1 MQCDRDK
8 GDFSVDT
15 KLIKDP
21 VHGYIKLPN
30 DYVKKVIDTSGF
42 QRLRNIRQTSYDS
55 LYPGSSHN
63 RFIHSFGVYYLG
75 NKAFNALRRNVESLI
90 TLEKCSWETLEST
103 FELACLLHD
112 IGHTPFSHDGEDF
125 LLIPKEEDK
134 FSIMK
139 PIIGQS
145 EQPKIEVLYN
155 DLLRIMKAKLS
166 ESKLFDEF
174 LWDFAYTIPGSS
186 NSPSIV
192 STAKPHEI
200 MSVIVAL
207 KTYCSFL
214 EEKKVNINLFARAIL
229 GIPFKNA
236 TVGYTAVCNALI
248 QLLNS
253 SIIDVDRLDYIMRDT
268 QMSGI
273 ESIAIDVERLLESVT
288 IFQETDG
295 TYHSAYK
302 KNALSTIENV
312 VLAYDAERRWIQG
325 HPVIMYDSF
334 LVKECL
340 SAIDKKYRT
349 DECRKG
355 LFCQEAL
362 TEKGV
367 YTENG
372 LRIRLLN
379 DGDCLFLMKQ
389 LDDSEK
395 DFYVKE
401 YLARD
406 KRKQP
411 IWKSE
416 AEFFMIMDELSSSQQ
431 KDFFNIFGA
440 NSEEINTSSIGS
452 VLNHARIQELETE
465 IQHRK
470 ADETLSQEDREN
482 SSRIL
487 KKQLFWLKKLEDYFT
502 KKDMKFEIHNQ
513 TAKRFRSKINDLSS
527 RRVSIWFDSQGR
539 AKDISEVL
547 DMYTMKEN
555 VNERKQGLLIYW
567 YIIKTSKFS
576 TKEFAAY
583 IKQVANEYEA
593 NLKM

>member
-1 MQCDRDK
+1 MCQPILTI
-8 GDFSVDT
+8 S
-15 KLIKDP
+15 KDP

-63 RFIHSFGVYYLG
+63 RFIHSLGVYYLG

-340 SAIDKKYRT
+340 SAIDKK
-349 DECRKG
+349 
-355 LFCQEAL
+355 
-362 TEKGV
+362 
-367 YTENG
+367 
-372 LRIRLLN
+372 
-379 DGDCLFLMKQ
+379 
-389 LDDSEK
+389 
-395 DFYVKE
+395 
-401 YLARD
+401 
-406 KRKQP
+406 
-411 IWKSE
+411 
-416 AEFFMIMDELSSSQQ
+416 
-431 KDFFNIFGA
+431 
-440 NSEEINTSSIGS
+440 
-452 VLNHARIQELETE
+452 
-465 IQHRK
+465 
-470 ADETLSQEDREN
+470 
-482 SSRIL
+482 
-487 KKQLFWLKKLEDYFT
+487 
-502 KKDMKFEIHNQ
+502 
-513 TAKRFRSKINDLSS
+513 
-527 RRVSIWFDSQGR
+527 
-539 AKDISEVL
+539 
-547 DMYTMKEN
+547 
-555 VNERKQGLLIYW
+555 
-567 YIIKTSKFS
+567 
-576 TKEFAAY
+576 
-583 IKQVANEYEA
+583 
-593 NLKM
+593 

>member
-1 MQCDRDK
+1 M
-8 GDFSVDT
+8 
-15 KLIKDP
+15 
-21 VHGYIKLPN
+21 
-30 DYVKKVIDTSGF
+30 
-42 QRLRNIRQTSYDS
+42 
-55 LYPGSSHN
+55 
-63 RFIHSFGVYYLG
+63 
-75 NKAFNALRRNVESLI
+75 
-90 TLEKCSWETLEST
+90 
-103 FELACLLHD
+103 
-112 IGHTPFSHDGEDF
+112 
-125 LLIPKEEDK
+125 
-134 FSIMK
+134 
-139 PIIGQS
+139 
-145 EQPKIEVLYN
+145 
-155 DLLRIMKAKLS
+155 
-166 ESKLFDEF
+166 
-174 LWDFAYTIPGSS
+174 
-186 NSPSIV
+186 
-192 STAKPHEI
+192 
-200 MSVIVAL
+200 
-207 KTYCSFL
+207 
-214 EEKKVNINLFARAIL
+214 
-229 GIPFKNA
+229 
-236 TVGYTAVCNALI
+236 
-248 QLLNS
+248 
-253 SIIDVDRLDYIMRDT
+253 
-268 QMSGI
+268 
-273 ESIAIDVERLLESVT
+273 
-288 IFQETDG
+288 
-295 TYHSAYK
+295 
-302 KNALSTIENV
+302 TIE
-312 VLAYDAERRWIQG
+312 Q
-325 HPVIMYDSF
+325 
-334 LVKECL
+334 
-340 SAIDKKYRT
+340 
-349 DECRKG
+349 
-355 LFCQEAL
+355 
-362 TEKGV
+362 
-367 YTENG
+367 
-372 LRIRLLN
+372 
-379 DGDCLFLMKQ
+379 
-389 LDDSEK
+389 K

-593 NLKM
+593 NFKM

>member
-1 MQCDRDK
+1 
-8 GDFSVDT
+8 
-15 KLIKDP
+15 
-21 VHGYIKLPN
+21 
-30 DYVKKVIDTSGF
+30 
-42 QRLRNIRQTSYDS
+42 
-55 LYPGSSHN
+55 
-63 RFIHSFGVYYLG
+63 
-75 NKAFNALRRNVESLI
+75 
-90 TLEKCSWETLEST
+90 
-103 FELACLLHD
+103 
-112 IGHTPFSHDGEDF
+112 
-125 LLIPKEEDK
+125 
-134 FSIMK
+134 MK

-340 SAIDKKYRT
+340 SAIDKNIGRT
-349 DECRKG
+349 SAEKVYSVRK
-355 LFCQEAL
+355 
-362 TEKGV
+362 
-367 YTENG
+367 
-372 LRIRLLN
+372 
-379 DGDCLFLMKQ
+379 
-389 LDDSEK
+389 
-395 DFYVKE
+395 
-401 YLARD
+401 
-406 KRKQP
+406 
-411 IWKSE
+411 
-416 AEFFMIMDELSSSQQ
+416 
-431 KDFFNIFGA
+431 
-440 NSEEINTSSIGS
+440 
-452 VLNHARIQELETE
+452 H
-465 IQHRK
+465 
-470 ADETLSQEDREN
+470 
-482 SSRIL
+482 
-487 KKQLFWLKKLEDYFT
+487 
-502 KKDMKFEIHNQ
+502 
-513 TAKRFRSKINDLSS
+513 
-527 RRVSIWFDSQGR
+527 
-539 AKDISEVL
+539 
-547 DMYTMKEN
+547 
-555 VNERKQGLLIYW
+555 
-567 YIIKTSKFS
+567 
-576 TKEFAAY
+576 
-583 IKQVANEYEA
+583 
-593 NLKM
+593 

>member
-1 MQCDRDK
+1 MCQPILTI
-8 GDFSVDT
+8 S
-15 KLIKDP
+15 KDP

-63 RFIHSFGVYYLG
+63 RFIHSLGVYYLG

-349 DECRKG
+349 GECRKG
-355 LFCQEAL
+355 LFWQEAL

-470 ADETLSQEDREN
+470 ADETLSQEYREN

-593 NLKM
+593 NFKM

>member
-1 MQCDRDK
+1 M
-8 GDFSVDT
+8 DT

-30 DYVKKVIDTSGF
+30 DYVKRVIDTSGF

-63 RFIHSFGVYYLG
+63 RFIHSLGVYYLG
-75 NKAFNALRRNVESLI
+75 NKAFNALKRNVEPLI
-90 TLEKCSWETLEST
+90 TLDGCKWETLEST

-134 FSIMK
+134 FHIMK
-139 PIIGQS
+139 PIIGQK

-155 DLLRIMKAKLS
+155 DLLSIMQTKLS
-166 ESKLFDEF
+166 ESKWFDEF
-174 LWDFAYTIPGSS
+174 LLDFAYTIPGSS

-207 KTYCSFL
+207 ETYGSFL
-214 EEKKVNINLFARAIL
+214 EEKQVNINLFARAIL
-229 GIPFKNA
+229 GIPFKNTA
-236 TVGYTAVCNALI
+236 VGYTAVCNALV

-288 IFQETDG
+288 IFLETDG

-349 DECRKG
+349 DVGRKG

-362 TEKGV
+362 TEQGV

-389 LDDSEK
+389 LNDSEK
-395 DFYVKE
+395 ASYVEE

-411 IWKSE
+411 VWKSE
-416 AEFFMIMDELSSSQQ
+416 AEFSMIMDELSSSQQ
-431 KDFFNIFGA
+431 KIFFNIFGA

-452 VLNHARIQELETE
+452 VLNHARIEELKTE
-465 IQHRK
+465 INHRE
-470 ADETLSQEDREN
+470 ADEALSQEDREN

-487 KKQLFWLKKLEDYFT
+487 KKQLFWLEKLEEYFT
-502 KKDMKFEIHNQ
+502 KRNMIFEIHNQ
-513 TAKRFRSKINDLSS
+513 TARRFQSKINELSS
-527 RRVSIWFDSQGR
+527 KRVSIWFDSQGR
-539 AKDISEVL
+539 AKDISKAL
-547 DMYTMKEN
+547 DMYTMKED
-555 VNERKQGLLIYW
+555 VKEKKQGLLIYW
-567 YIIKTSKFS
+567 YIFKTSSFS

-593 NLKM
+593 HFRL